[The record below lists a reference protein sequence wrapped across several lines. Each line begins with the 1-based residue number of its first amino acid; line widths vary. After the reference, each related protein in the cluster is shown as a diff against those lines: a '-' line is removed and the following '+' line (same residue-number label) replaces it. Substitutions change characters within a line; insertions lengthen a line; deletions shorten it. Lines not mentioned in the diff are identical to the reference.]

1 MTRHSAD
8 TVNRERAPTNLQ
20 AGIPQTILLFILK
33 RLEARRPGETQQQG
47 NLQ

>member
-8 TVNRERAPTNLQ
+8 TVNRERAQTNFQ
-20 AGIPQTILLFILK
+20 ANIPQTLLFFILK
-33 RLEARRPGETQQQG
+33 QLEARRPGETQQQG